1 MPSSRR
7 KLATP
12 SWREFEKLVGRVEQ
26 ALAGTNVSVTSPDRI
41 PSLVT
46 GRKREVDASL
56 RARIGSAELLI
67 TIECRKRKAG
77 QDVTWIEQLGCKKQ
91 AIGAARTIAVAS
103 STFSADAIKA
113 AAHYGIDLRVLS
125 EVTEQDVQ
133 SWIVPHSV
141 THIFKSCDLLEPP
154 EIIFHPPQG
163 DEFAAMGSHW
173 PEDGHGVNA
182 LVFVT
187 ETGESL
193 SFNDLW
199 LRVDEQQKIFDK
211 VPVDDKVHTVRLE
224 VRPSDLLQLRTHRGL
239 RRVHSVKMKLALRWK
254 HEQILR
260 GDARVVMY
268 GPANPYDPMRK
279 QVRAEFE
286 SKDSANLI
294 SRFAM
299 QFEPGSNSAT
309 FTVET
314 RAGKTQGDG

>member
-7 KLATP
+7 KLASP
-12 SWREFEKLVGRVEQ
+12 SWREFEKLVGRIEQ
-26 ALAGTNVSVTSPDRI
+26 ALAGNNVSVRSPDRI

-103 STFSADAIKA
+103 STFSTDAIKA

-125 EVTEQDVQ
+125 EVTKQDVL

-141 THIFKSCDLLEPP
+141 THIFKSCDLLESPV
-154 EIIFHPPQG
+154 IMFHPQEG
-163 DEFAAMGSHW
+163 DDTGSHW
-173 PEDGHGVNA
+173 AEDAHGVNA
-182 LVFVT
+182 PVFVT
-187 ETGESL
+187 ERGESL

-199 LRVDEQQKIFDK
+199 LRLDEQQKIFDK
-211 VPVDDKVHTVRLE
+211 IPVDDKVHTVLLE
-224 VRPSDLLQLRTHRGL
+224 VQPSDILQLRTHLGL

-260 GDARVVMY
+260 SDARVVMY
-268 GPANPYDPMRK
+268 GPANPYDPMPA

-286 SKDSANLI
+286 SKDSTNLV

-314 RAGKTQGDG
+314 RTGKAQD